1 MKPRINTVQPCRN
14 PKISPRRHEESQR
27 IPSCLRGEQDA
38 CAPMVKPRA
47 ITTKILA
54 KAARL
59 LAERDRHLAV
69 ILERHGTPPMW
80 AREPGFSTLVK
91 IVLEQ
96 QVSLASAR
104 STFERLMAS
113 VKPFSP
119 GRIVR
124 LGETHLRSQGITR
137 QKSAYIKNL
146 AQAVLDGTLSLK
158 ALSFMNDEDA
168 KAELT
173 KIVGIGPWTADIYL
187 LMALRRP
194 DIWPSSDLALVT
206 SLCKIRSLRER
217 PPASEVARL
226 AEVWRPFRS
235 VAARMLWQYYLA
247 GKGGQGSRGA
257 GERRGRGSRG
267 REQRGSGA
275 EGMNSSANLPI
286 VPRLDE

>member
-1 MKPRINTVQPCRN
+1 
-14 PKISPRRHEESQR
+14 
-27 IPSCLRGEQDA
+27 
-38 CAPMVKPRA
+38 
-47 ITTKILA
+47 
-54 KAARL
+54 
-59 LAERDRHLAV
+59 
-69 ILERHGTPPMW
+69 MW

-247 GKGGQGSRGA
+247 
-257 GERRGRGSRG
+257 ER
-267 REQRGSGA
+267 
-275 EGMNSSANLPI
+275 
-286 VPRLDE
+286 